1 MNAEIVAA
9 GTELVLGERINTNS
23 AYLAAQLAE
32 IGVTPVLHTI
42 VGDDEEAF
50 VAVLARAVEA
60 SDLVIITG
68 GIGPTL
74 DDITRQ
80 TVARVTGVPLLRDAK
95 ALEHI
100 AGLFRSWG
108 REMKPSNAV
117 QADFPKGATVIDNPR
132 GTAPGFRI
140 RVGKCEIVVFPGVP
154 SEMKPMWEASVR
166 PTLVGASGEAV
177 VARSINCFGAGESD
191 ITEAIKEM
199 MVPGRNPL
207 VGDTAEDA
215 VIKVRIRARAAT
227 FEKASGLIED
237 DMKEIRSRLGLL
249 VFGQDND
256 TLESV
261 VAGLL
266 ISRGLKIAVAES
278 CTGGLV
284 SERLTDISG
293 ISAAFIQGVVA
304 YSNESKTT
312 LLGVAPKLIVD
323 YGAVSEP
330 VARAMAEGA
339 RKSAGA
345 DYGIS
350 VTGIAGPTGGTPEK
364 PVGLVYVA
372 VASRRGTTCRELRLR
387 GDRGQV
393 RDRATKHLLNILRL
407 EMASGG

>member
-23 AYLAAQLAE
+23 AYLAVQLAE

-50 VAVLARAVEA
+50 VAVLKRAVKE

-80 TVARVTGVPLLRDAK
+80 TAARVAGVPLVRDAK
-95 ALEHI
+95 ALERI
-100 AGLFRSWG
+100 EGLFRSWG

-117 QADFPKGATVIDNPR
+117 QADFPKGAAVIDNPR
-132 GTAPGFRI
+132 GTAPGFRM
-140 RVGKCEIVVFPGVP
+140 RVEKCEIVVLPGVP
-154 SEMKPMWEASVR
+154 SEMKAMWEASVR
-166 PTLVGASGEAV
+166 PTLVGASGEAI
-177 VARSINCFGAGESD
+177 VAKSINCFGAGESD
-191 ITEAIKEM
+191 ITEAIKDM
-199 MVPGRNPL
+199 MAPGRNPL

-215 VIKVRIRARAAT
+215 VIKVRVRARAGTYDEAV
-227 FEKASGLIED
+227 GLIED
-237 DMKEIRSRLGLL
+237 DMAEVRSRLGQL
-249 VFGQDND
+249 VFGQDDD

-261 VAGLL
+261 VGGLL
-266 ISRGLKIAVAES
+266 ISRGLTIAVAES

-284 SERLTDISG
+284 SKRLTDISG
-293 ISAAFIQGVVA
+293 ISAAFIQGIVA
-304 YSNESKTT
+304 YSNASKTA
-312 LLGVAPKLIVD
+312 LLGVAPKLIAD
-323 YGAVSEP
+323 FGAVSEP

-364 PVGLVYVA
+364 PVGLVHVA

-387 GDRGQV
+387 GDRAQI
-393 RDRATKHLLNILRL
+393 RDRAAKHLLNILRL
-407 EMASGG
+407 DILSGD